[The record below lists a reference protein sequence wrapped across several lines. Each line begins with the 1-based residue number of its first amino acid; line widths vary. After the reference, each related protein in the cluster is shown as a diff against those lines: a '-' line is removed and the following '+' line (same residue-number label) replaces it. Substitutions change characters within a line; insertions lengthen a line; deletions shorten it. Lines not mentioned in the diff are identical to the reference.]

1 MIRGC
6 AHDTVNV
13 GGWCR
18 VEGLECVGVI
28 VQPIRPSSGGGY
40 RGIGGGMGCEC

>member
-1 MIRGC
+1 MLEGG
-6 AHDTVNV
+6 V
-13 GGWCR
+13 GY